1 MKKKV
6 AAVRQ
11 WVGRAKKI
19 YDQLCAYEQALEG
32 LANVCGTEPILKKI
46 YELRLLE
53 LNCKTELYEVL
64 SKAKLTPRQFS
75 ILNLHYLQYE
85 SWTAI
90 SKRLHI
96 DRRYALQI
104 HIEALESLAAQLD
117 GKLGLNQM
125 TA

>member
-1 MKKKV
+1 
-6 AAVRQ
+6 
-11 WVGRAKKI
+11 
-19 YDQLCAYEQALEG
+19 
-32 LANVCGTEPILKKI
+32 
-46 YELRLLE
+46 
-53 LNCKTELYEVL
+53 L

>member
-53 LNCKTELYEVL
+53 LNCKMELYEVL

-90 SKRLHI
+90 SKASHQQEVC
-96 DRRYALQI
+96 AEI

-117 GKLGLNQM
+117 DKFGLNQM